1 MAAFKFA
8 VFHNFNC
15 NFRKVQLSFG
25 TKKRK
30 RSVVQFQMH
39 NAHVIGGDENYDFER
54 VLPLQNITSGRV
66 ITRMSGDNSWHP
78 SP

>member
-1 MAAFKFA
+1 MAAFKLA

-25 TKKRK
+25 TNKRK
-30 RSVVQFQMH
+30 RLVVQFQMH

-54 VLPLQNITSGRV
+54 VLPLPNITSGRV
-66 ITRMSGDNSWHP
+66 ITGMNGDISWQP

>member
-8 VFHNFNC
+8 VFHNLNC

-30 RSVVQFQMH
+30 RSLVQFQMH
-39 NAHVIGGDENYDFER
+39 NAHVIGGDENHGFKR

-66 ITRMSGDNSWHP
+66 ITTMSDDNSWQP